1 MIEFKNESKLNE
13 NINLYKRITYIIS
26 IIRLILVLALIVA
39 LICLFSLGDYI
50 FYSILSISIFIVFIL
65 LVLLTNKYYKT
76 YNLLL
81 KMKQVYQNHSNRRNL
96 NLNMLHDT
104 GNEFINKDD
113 YKISDLDLFG
123 KNSLFQYLNVGKTY
137 YGRRL
142 LAKQLTNP
150 DEMKPEFTNLVNDLA
165 NDEKSLEIEAAL
177 LEFKESAYGIS
188 PDEIISVLNS
198 KIKFKPSFILP
209 LLSFIGMI
217 FYFIGVFTLG
227 FSFPYI
233 TIFVIVNVILSFVL
247 LKNDVYEQPN
257 SKYHTL
263 LLAYKE
269 LYTTIKKININ
280 NKYLNELINEINPE
294 IASLNNAIHLFS
306 FLAMRD
312 NIIFRIIFDGLF
324 VMDFWGI
331 IIFNHLVNKKYNL
344 NLLFKNTAI
353 IECAL
358 SLSIIGID
366 NSIYTIPKDSLTI
379 EAKNLCHPLVKDC
392 KPNSITFKGGI
403 ILTGSNMSGKTTFMR
418 TLGINQILRNAG
430 GLVLGEEYKAPRLDV
445 LTSLRCNDMLEEGVS
460 TFYAEIL
467 RMKKM
472 NKAIKEEKTLL
483 LVDEIFKGTN
493 QEERLQASFKVISL
507 FNQYNAFFI
516 ISTHDNQLCSAP
528 SIENYHFN
536 EKYTDDKI
544 SFDYQIKK
552 GICESKNA
560 LYLLK
565 LADIL

>member
-1 MIEFKNESKLNE
+1 MINFKNENKLDLD
-13 NINLYKRITYIIS
+13 IKQYKKITSIIS
-26 IIRLILVLALIVA
+26 FIRLILILALIVF

-50 FYSILSISIFIVFIL
+50 IYTILSISTFIIFI
-65 LVLLTNKYYKT
+65 LVVLFTNKYYKK

-81 KMKQVYQNHSNRRNL
+81 KRKQVYSSHNNRRIL

-150 DEMKPEFTNLVNDLA
+150 DKMDSKFTNLVYDLS
-165 NDEKSLEIEAAL
+165 NNESSLEIEAAL
-177 LEFKESAYGIS
+177 LEFKDSAYGIS
-188 PDEIISVLNS
+188 PNEIISVLNS
-198 KIKFKPSFILP
+198 KIKFNYLFLLP

-227 FSFPYI
+227 YNLAYI
-233 TIFVIVNVILSFVL
+233 TIFIVLNVIFSLLF
-247 LKNDVYEQPN
+247 LKNDVYQEPN

-263 LLAYKE
+263 LLAYKD
-269 LYTTIKKININ
+269 LYTSIKNINIKN
-280 NKYLNELINEINPE
+280 DYLNQLITEINPE
-294 IASLNNAIHLFS
+294 IPSLNNAIHLFS

-312 NIIFRIIFDGLF
+312 NIIFKILSNALF

-331 IIFNHLVNKKYNL
+331 LIFNNLANKKYNL
-344 NLLFKNTAI
+344 NSLFKNTSI

-358 SLSIIGID
+358 SLSIVGID
-366 NSIYTIPKDSLTI
+366 NNVYSIPTDSLTI
-379 EAKNLCHPLVKDC
+379 EATNMYHPLVKGC
-392 KPNSITFKGGI
+392 IPNSISFKGGI

-418 TLGINQILRNAG
+418 TLGINQILKNAG
-430 GLVLGEEYKAPRLDV
+430 GLVLAESYKAPFLTV

-472 NKAIKEEKTLL
+472 NKAIKENQTLL

-516 ISTHDNQLCSAP
+516 ISTHDNQLCNS
-528 SIENYHFN
+528 ENVLNYHFN
-536 EKYTDDKI
+536 EEYTDDKI
-544 SFDYQIKK
+544 SFDYKIKK